1 MKTARVGIA
10 FLFATCLAVLAAC
23 GGGNGGEGT
32 PSATSYVILEADIS
46 TLPSGVDAEEAME
59 NAERIIERRRI
70 VFGARVSDAE
80 RRGTSRLVVQLSGPT
95 AEEARALIG
104 RAVGFEF
111 REPERDETGENFVCT
126 GATGETLTVP
136 ADVVETADG
145 SLRPTNLTP
154 SVDDPQ
160 WHCVPTGSTV
170 PTGMVN
176 WVPATGIG
184 SDGQE
189 KALTSRFLRGEETE
203 VIFDSAGRPFVQI
216 SFNSEGG
223 DLFEQITSRL
233 LGLPVGIFLDDELI
247 SAPTVQGVLSY
258 DAVVTGLELDEAET
272 LARQLRAGALP
283 VPVRVID
290 AGEGSLP

>member
-1 MKTARVGIA
+1 MRFPWRCVLVIA
-10 FLFATCLAVLAAC
+10 ALVASCLVVVAC
-23 GGGNGGEGT
+23 GGEGT

-70 VFGARVSDAE
+70 VFGARVSDVE
-80 RRGTSRLVVQLSGPT
+80 RQGTNRLVVQLSGPT
-95 AEEARALIG
+95 AEEARALMG

-126 GATGETLTVP
+126 DAAGKTLTVP

-145 SLRPTNLTP
+145 SRRPTNLTTTA
-154 SVDDPQ
+154 DNHQ
-160 WHCVPTGSTV
+160 WLCFPPGSTV
-170 PTGMVN
+170 PSGTVN

-203 VIFDSAGRPFVQI
+203 VIFDAAGRPFVQAR
-216 SFNSEGG
+216 FNAEGG
-223 DLFEQITSRL
+223 ALFEQVTTRL
-233 LGLPVGIFLDDELI
+233 VGLPLGIFLDDELI
-247 SAPTVQGVLSY
+247 SAPTVQGILSS
-258 DAVVTGLELDEAET
+258 DFVITGLYLDEAET
-272 LARQLRAGALP
+272 VARQLRAGAMP

>member
-1 MKTARVGIA
+1 MRFLWRCVLVIA
-10 FLFATCLAVLAAC
+10 ALVASCLVVVAC
-23 GGGNGGEGT
+23 GGEGT

-70 VFGARVSDAE
+70 VFGARVSDVE
-80 RRGTSRLVVQLSGPT
+80 RQGTNRLVVQLSGPT
-95 AEEARALIG
+95 AEEARALMG

-126 GATGETLTVP
+126 DAAGKTLTVP

-145 SLRPTNLTP
+145 SRRPTNLTTTA
-154 SVDDPQ
+154 DNHQ
-160 WHCVPTGSTV
+160 WLCFPPGSTV
-170 PTGMVN
+170 PSGTVN

-203 VIFDSAGRPFVQI
+203 VIFDAAGRPFVQAR
-216 SFNSEGG
+216 FNAEGG
-223 DLFEQITSRL
+223 ALFEQVTTRL
-233 LGLPVGIFLDDELI
+233 VGLPLGIFLDDELI
-247 SAPTVQGVLSY
+247 SAPTVQGILSS
-258 DAVVTGLELDEAET
+258 DFVITGLYLDEAET
-272 LARQLRAGALP
+272 VARQLRAGAMP